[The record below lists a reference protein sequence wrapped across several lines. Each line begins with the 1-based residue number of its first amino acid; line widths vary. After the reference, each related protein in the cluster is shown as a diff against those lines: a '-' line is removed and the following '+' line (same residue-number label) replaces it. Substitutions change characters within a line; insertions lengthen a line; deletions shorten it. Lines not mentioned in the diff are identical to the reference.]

1 MVWLMPLQTGNKRK
15 EPVRERKGN
24 ERGRQRKWNEWG
36 SRLERHQA
44 MVQWY
49 ELLADDHLADFY
61 FLQWETGKVTLLL
74 LGTGLFFP
82 TTHAIQ
88 IQPLKSQMQCMQC
101 VGAGICSEVMV
112 PGKVRG
118 ERRRG
123 GAAQEVECVCLRMF
137 EEKESVLTRAT
148 VAWGALLLCRY
159 VCRSSSV
166 SQSHTDKCGVE
177 NVVPLHLSSIHGS
190 PFCAGH
196 GKFLGPFHLFYITAE
211 SNECTETMAVK
222 YLKLLV

>member
-15 EPVRERKGN
+15 EPVREREREGKGN

-82 TTHAIQ
+82 ATHAIQ

-101 VGAGICSEVMV
+101 VRAGICSEVMV

-123 GAAQEVECVCLRMF
+123 GAGSGVRVPPHVRREGKRADKSYCSMGSTFTLSVCLP
-137 EEKESVLTRAT
+137 
-148 VAWGALLLCRY
+148 LLLCLTVTHRQ
-159 VCRSSSV
+159 VWSWERCA
-166 SQSHTDKCGVE
+166 T
-177 NVVPLHLSSIHGS
+177 S
-190 PFCAGH
+190 PR
-196 GKFLGPFHLFYITAE
+196 
-211 SNECTETMAVK
+211 
-222 YLKLLV
+222 

>member
-15 EPVRERKGN
+15 EPVREREREGKGN

-82 TTHAIQ
+82 ATHAIQ

-101 VGAGICSEVMV
+101 VRAGICSEVMV

-123 GAAQEVECVCLRMF
+123 GAAQEVECV
-137 EEKESVLTRAT
+137 LTRAT

-159 VCRSSSV
+159 VCRSFSV
-166 SQSHTDKCGVE
+166 SQSHTDVWSWERCAT
-177 NVVPLHLSSIHGS
+177 S
-190 PFCAGH
+190 PR
-196 GKFLGPFHLFYITAE
+196 
-211 SNECTETMAVK
+211 
-222 YLKLLV
+222 

>member
-1 MVWLMPLQTGNKRK
+1 M
-15 EPVRERKGN
+15 REGDRGN
-24 ERGRQRKWNEWG
+24 ETNEWG

-82 TTHAIQ
+82 ATHAIQ

-101 VGAGICSEVMV
+101 VRAGICSEVMV

-137 EEKESVLTRAT
+137 GEEESVLTRAT
-148 VAWGALLLCRY
+148 VAWGALLLS
-159 VCRSSSV
+159 VCLPLLLCLTVTHRQV
-166 SQSHTDKCGVE
+166 WTWERCA
-177 NVVPLHLSSIHGS
+177 LHLGSIHGS
-190 PFCAGH
+190 PF
-196 GKFLGPFHLFYITAE
+196 
-211 SNECTETMAVK
+211 AVLDMENSLALST
-222 YLKLLV
+222 YFV